1 MQFLFW
7 FWGMRKL
14 EIRQEQDIRHSQF
27 NKPNSCLQKA
37 IHYMTPSASLPSSP
51 SIKQGG
57 ENLDGMEVMISLLV
71 YYSPAFEPSKVH
83 TQTLDIIA

>member
-1 MQFLFW
+1 
-7 FWGMRKL
+7 MRKL

-27 NKPNSCLQKA
+27 VNKPNSCLQKG

-51 SIKQGG
+51 SIKKGG
-57 ENLDGMEVMISLLV
+57 ENLDGMEVMISVLV

-83 TQTLDIIA
+83 THTLDMIA